1 MRKASLHHSLKA
13 GGVIRLVG
21 KLFSALRAAAGKHLS
36 AVSCGHSFSEA
47 VLHLSVPLFGLKC
60 SFHLIHYLSKI
71 YDRCAV
77 RRFISIKRT
86 ILYIINN
93 GVVNQ
98 KIIIL
103 VIIKIIY
110 YNNTIFCGLIWRR
123 QQEQLP
129 NTNKILFIGGKNYD
143 RHNRSNGYRD
153 RSGAESY

>member
-21 KLFSALRAAAGKHLS
+21 KLFSALCAAAGKHLS
-36 AVSCGHSFSEA
+36 AVFGCHSFSEA

-110 YNNTIFCGLIWRR
+110 YNNTIFCAEGRSE
-123 QQEQLP
+123 QQEAALRER
-129 NTNKILFIGGKNYD
+129 NVCYD
-143 RHNRSNGYRD
+143 RYHRRYGYRD
-153 RSGAESY
+153 RGGCRRHRGPCF